1 MRSLILMA
9 SVVVLAAC
17 STREKECKEALP
29 LVEAANA
36 EPNDETLARL
46 KAFKARDA
54 ELDGAVA
61 SYAKALERLL
71 VSQRAFAQLVASF
84 KMKSDAGTSFK
95 MEMFDASRPHA
106 DRLYGR
112 CLPADAPPDC
122 AELARA
128 LEACAAPE
136 RDDTSAE
143 EALLSCANR
152 FGAVRSTDKA
162 TNESI
167 QAVAKAMRDL
177 EPFARNVG
185 APAKEIIKTAKELAP
200 KVGDSQRARASAM
213 RAAMDVRN
221 VCQSAPR

>member
-1 MRSLILMA
+1 MRALTA
-9 SVVVLAAC
+9 AAFVVLLAAC
-17 STREKECKEALP
+17 STREKECKEALT
-29 LVEAANA
+29 LVEAADA
-36 EPNDETLARL
+36 QPNDETLARL

-61 SYAKALERLL
+61 TYAKTIERLV
-71 VSQRAFAQLVASF
+71 VSQKAFAQLVASF

-112 CLPADAPPDC
+112 CLPPDAPPDC
-122 AELARA
+122 AELAHA

-177 EPFARNVG
+177 EPVARNVG

-200 KVGDSQRARASAM
+200 KISDSQRARRSAARASLN
-213 RAAMDVRN
+213 VRN